1 MLAELV
7 PAVTLAGIP
16 SGMAGFFMSARSLM
30 AAKRP
35 VGRPSTYSPEIAAR
49 ICDEISTGMSL
60 VAICL
65 PDDMPARSSVFLW
78 LGQHREFSDSYA
90 RAREAAADLLAEEI
104 IGIAD
109 QARDKE
115 DAPAIK
121 VRVEARMWVASK
133 LKPRVYGNIAAIQ
146 HTGADNGP
154 LQITISSA
162 DDRL

>member
-1 MLAELV
+1 
-7 PAVTLAGIP
+7 
-16 SGMAGFFMSARSLM
+16 M

-35 VGRPSTYSPEIAAR
+35 VGRPSSYSSEIAAR
-49 ICDEISTGMSL
+49 ICDGIAIGMSL
-60 VAICL
+60 ATICA
-65 PDDMPARSSVFLW
+65 PDDMPARSTVFLW
-78 LGQHREFSDSYA
+78 LSENREFLDFYT
-90 RAREAAADLLAEEI
+90 RAREAAADYLAEEI

-154 LQITISSA
+154 LQIIIQS
-162 DDRL
+162 DDAAL